1 MTLIQEKVNQ
11 AIEILKEQET
21 DMWLTF
27 VRETSGVR
35 DPALDLL
42 IGANDLTWESA
53 LIFTRA
59 GNRIAII
66 GNLEKD
72 AVSRLGVFDE
82 ILGYDK
88 SVRELLRETITRLN
102 PDRIAVNTSR
112 NNVHADGLTHA
123 MYEFLKEYLAG
134 TPYADRLVS
143 AEPIINALRGRK
155 TATELARIRKA
166 VEITDE
172 IFKKTYAF
180 IKVGMT
186 EIEVGAY
193 MHKLVREYGVR
204 EHRCGAVATLAPVA
218 SKLPDSIGIG
228 LAWPAENCPAV
239 NSGPNSPVGHNGP
252 TDIKIERGHIIHFD
266 FGVKYEDYCSDI
278 QHVCYVLREGETEV
292 PVEIQRGFI
301 TLRTAVEKSR
311 EAMQVGVTGNSI
323 DTISREILTDSGY
336 PEYPYAL
343 GHQLGRVAHDG
354 GALLG
359 PLWEKYGDS
368 PNQKLEVGQVFTI
381 EPGLAIP
388 GYGYL
393 GLEEDVV
400 MTANGAEYIGEPQ
413 REIILIKG

>member
-1 MTLIQEKVNQ
+1 MTLIQEKAQQVIN
-11 AIEILKEQET
+11 ILKEQQT

-72 AVSRLGVFDE
+72 AIQRLDIFDE

-88 SVRELLRETITRLN
+88 SVRDLLRDTFARLN
-102 PDRIAVNTSR
+102 PDRVAVNTSH

-123 MYEFLKEYLAG
+123 MYEMLRDYLSG
-134 TPYADRLVS
+134 TPYAERLVS

-155 TATELARIRKA
+155 TPAEQARIKKA
-166 VEITDE
+166 IEITDD
-172 IFKKTYAF
+172 IYNKTFAF
-180 IKVGMT
+180 LKVGMT
-186 EIEVGAY
+186 EIEVGEY
-193 MHKLVREYGVR
+193 MHKLANEYGV
-204 EHRCGAVATLAPVA
+204 
-218 SKLPDSIGIG
+218 G
-228 LAWPAENCPAV
+228 LAWSRENCPAV

-252 TDIKIERGHIIHFD
+252 TDIKIERGHLIHFD
-266 FGVKYEDYCSDI
+266 FGVKYDDYCSDI
-278 QHVCYVLREGETEV
+278 QRVAYVLREGETEAPIEV
-292 PVEIQRGFI
+292 QRGFI
-301 TLRTAVEKSR
+301 TIRTAIEKSR
-311 EAMQVGVTGNSI
+311 EAMKAGVTGNSI
-323 DTISREILTDSGY
+323 DVISREIVTDSGY

-359 PLWEKYGDS
+359 PLWEKYGES
-368 PNQKLEVGQVFTI
+368 PNQKLEIGQVYTI
-381 EPGLAIP
+381 EPGLAVA

-400 MTANGAEYIGEPQ
+400 MTENGAEYFTEPQ
-413 REIILIKG
+413 REIVLIKG

>member
-1 MTLIQEKVNQ
+1 MTLIQEKVDQ
-11 AIEILKEQET
+11 AVEILKEQET
-21 DMWLTF
+21 DLWLTF

-42 IGANDLTWESA
+42 IGSNDLTWPSA
-53 LIFTRA
+53 LIITRK
-59 GNRIAII
+59 GEKIAII

-72 AVSRLGVFDE
+72 ALQRLNVFDE
-82 ILGYDK
+82 ILGYDTAV
-88 SVRELLRETITRLN
+88 SELLRTTITRLN
-102 PDRIAVNTSR
+102 PNRIAVNTSR

-143 AEPIINALRGRK
+143 AEPIINSLRGRK
-155 TATELARIRKA
+155 TPAELARIRKA

-172 IFKKTYAF
+172 IFKKTYNF

-193 MHKLVREYGVR
+193 MHKLANEYGV
-204 EHRCGAVATLAPVA
+204 
-218 SKLPDSIGIG
+218 G

-239 NSGPNSPVGHNGP
+239 NSGPDSPVGHNGP

-278 QHVCYVLREGETEV
+278 QHVCYVLREGETEAPIEV
-292 PVEIQRGFI
+292 QRGFI

-311 EAMQVGVTGNSI
+311 EAMKVGVTGNAI
-323 DTISREILTDSGY
+323 DTISREIVTDSGY

-400 MTANGAEYIGEPQ
+400 ITANGAEYIGEPQ

>member
-11 AIEILKEQET
+11 AIDILKEQET

-35 DPALDLL
+35 DPILDFLVGR
-42 IGANDLTWESA
+42 IDLTWPSA
-53 LIFTRA
+53 LIITRK
-59 GNRIAII
+59 GEKIAIV
-66 GNLEKD
+66 GNLETE
-72 AVSRLGVFDE
+72 ALQRLNVFDE
-82 ILGYDK
+82 ILGYDTAV
-88 SVRELLRETITRLN
+88 SELLRTTITRLN
-102 PDRIAVNTSR
+102 PDRIAVNTSK

-134 TPYADRLVS
+134 TPYAEKLVS

-155 TATELARIRKA
+155 TEAELARIRKA
-166 VEITDE
+166 VEITDK
-172 IFKKTYAF
+172 IFKQTYDF

-186 EIEVGAY
+186 EIEVGEY
-193 MHKLVREYGVR
+193 MLKLAKEYGV
-204 EHRCGAVATLAPVA
+204 
-218 SKLPDSIGIG
+218 G
-228 LAWPAENCPAV
+228 LAWPEENCPAV
-239 NSGPNSPVGHNGP
+239 NSGPNKVVGHNGP

-278 QHVCYVLREGETEV
+278 QHVCYVLREGETEA
-292 PVEIQRGFI
+292 PLEIQRGFI

-311 EAMQVGVTGNSI
+311 EAMQAGVTGNSI
-323 DTISREILTDSGY
+323 DTIAREIVTDSGY
-336 PEYPYAL
+336 PEYLYGL

-354 GALLG
+354 GAFLG

-388 GYGYL
+388 NYGYL

-400 MTANGAEYIGEPQ
+400 MTTKGAEYLGEPQ
-413 REIILIKG
+413 REIILLKG